1 MEYSRIVRVLDRYI
15 GSLICF
21 IFSLLHRARRAQKA
35 RAIRK
40 IMVIE
45 LFEMGASI
53 MAHSSLRHIKKTLPE
68 AEIFCLCL
76 LSTKEPW
83 LLLNDIPKSNVYA
96 LDNSSLVS
104 FALSILKTT
113 RALSKQDIDLIIDLE
128 LFTRVSA
135 IIAFLIR
142 AKWRAGFFRYTMEG
156 LYRGTFYDIKCSFN
170 QNMHIARNFLALT
183 KSAISLSEAYYNYD
197 GPIPLSEIEAPR
209 YASSDTV
216 RKIVC
221 EKIRKA
227 YPSFSGGPIL
237 LVNPTV
243 GRMLPGRDYP
253 KEQYVEVVKQL
264 LKRYPKHLVVLTG
277 TPSHGPVTEYIER
290 EVNDGRCIDF
300 RGQTASVAEFL
311 ELCLVSELLISNDS
325 GPAHFASMTP
335 LKILALFGPETPSV
349 YGPLG
354 NAVCMYEFFHS
365 SPSITALNHKNP
377 PSDATDSLRVI
388 EPARVVKM
396 AEALLQGKGV
406 YRTINNEV
414 PYLY

>member
-40 IMVIE
+40 ILVIE

-113 RALSKQDIDLIIDLE
+113 RALSKQDIDLLIDLE

-142 AKWRAGFFRYTMEG
+142 AKWRAGFYRYTMEG

-170 QNMHIARNFLALT
+170 QNMHIVRNLLALT
-183 KSAISLSEAYYNYD
+183 KSAVSLSTKYHNYD
-197 GPIPLSEIEAPR
+197 GPIPRSDITTASYVSVKTKEA
-209 YASSDTV
+209 AV
-216 RKIVC
+216 R
-221 EKIRKA
+221 EKLRDA
-227 YPSFSGGPIL
+227 YPGFTNQRIL
-237 LVNPTV
+237 IVNPTV
-243 GRMLPGRDYP
+243 GRVLPMRDYP
-253 KEQYVEVVKQL
+253 KEQFVKVIQEL
-264 LKRYPKHLVVLTG
+264 LVRYPEHLVVLTG
-277 TPSHGPVTEYIER
+277 TPAHGPVTEYIHQS
-290 EVNDGRCIDF
+290 VNDPRCINF
-300 RGQTASVAEFL
+300 RGQTVTIAEFL
-311 ELCLVSELLISNDS
+311 ELCLIADLLISNDS

-335 LKILALFGPETPSV
+335 LKILALYGPESPHM

-354 NAVCMYEFFHS
+354 NAVCLYKFFHS
-365 SPSITALNHKNP
+365 SPMYHAYDHKNP
-377 PSDATDSLRVI
+377 PENETDSMRVI
-388 EPARVVKM
+388 TPDH
-396 AEALLQGKGV
+396 GV
-406 YRTINNEV
+406 NIVRSNDAHRIRF
-414 PYLY
+414 LRS

>member
-40 IMVIE
+40 ILVIE

-128 LFTRVSA
+128 LFTRISA

-142 AKWRAGFFRYTMEG
+142 AKWRAGFYRYTMEG
-156 LYRGTFYDIKCSFN
+156 MYRGTFYDIKCAFN
-170 QNMHIARNFLALT
+170 QNMHIAKNLLALT
-183 KSAISLSEAYYNYD
+183 KSAIALNTNSYNYD
-197 GPIPLSEIEAPR
+197 GPIPASEIVAPR
-209 YASSDTV
+209 YTSDGTLRKVVEAKLNSASGSE
-216 RKIVC
+216 R
-221 EKIRKA
+221 
-227 YPSFSGGPIL
+227 GPLIL
-237 LVNPTV
+237 VAPTV
-243 GRMLPGRDYP
+243 GLALPIRDYP
-253 KEQYVEVVKQL
+253 KEQYVDVIKKLLQL
-264 LKRYPKHLVVLTG
+264 YPTHRVVLVG
-277 TPSHGPVTEYIER
+277 SQDHKAVCASIR
-290 EVNDGRCIDF
+290 ESVDDARCVDF
-300 RGQTASVAEFL
+300 AGETASL
-311 ELCLVSELLISNDS
+311 RELVELFGMGELLISNDS
-325 GPAHFASMTP
+325 GNPHFAAMVGLPS
-335 LKILALFGPETPSV
+335 LVLFGPETPFI

-354 NAVCMYEFFHS
+354 KSVCLFQFFHT
-365 SPSITALNHKNP
+365 SPALTAYNHKNDP
-377 PSDATDSLRVI
+377 GMTNRCLASITQ
-388 EPARVVKM
+388 ERVVETAALIM
-396 AEALLQGKGV
+396 AGEGN
-406 YRTINNEV
+406 YPTINKEAAH
-414 PYLY
+414 LG